1 MSFISWDELPEREV
15 AKGFHA
21 RMVHGEKA
29 THSLWR
35 IEEGS
40 ILKLHSHPHEQFTYV
55 LEGALELDVEG
66 DVRVLH
72 PGESAYIPSD
82 APHMGKA
89 LRPCLVMDFFAPV
102 REDYRDAER
111 PR

>member
-1 MSFISWDELPEREV
+1 MPFIQWDDLPEREL

-40 ILKLHSHPHEQFTYV
+40 ILKPHSHPHEQFTYV
-55 LEGALELDVEG
+55 LEGALELTVEG
-66 DVRVLH
+66 DTRTLR
-72 PGESAYIPSD
+72 PGEGALIPSG
-82 APHMGKA
+82 AHHTGKA
-89 LRPCLVMDFFAPV
+89 LHPCLVMDFFAPV
-102 REDYRDAER
+102 REDYRDA
-111 PR
+111 